1 MRDDLLPVLA
11 CPVCREPLA
20 RTGGGQ
26 AGCANGHRFDEAK
39 QGHLTLLPAKRR
51 ALTADTPEMVDA
63 RIRFLGRGHYAPVE
77 RALAAVVAA
86 SDAPGIVLDVG
97 GPAYRRTRYLARTE
111 AVRSDACRRG
121 PGRLGVA
128 LDLSAV
134 AVRRAARVHER
145 AGAVVG
151 DVTERLPV
159 VDGAAA
165 VVLDVF
171 APRNQREYA
180 RVLHADGV
188 LVVVTPR
195 AGHLAELAEATISV
209 DPEKERRLH
218 DSLTPSFVLRSSEDL
233 TWTMELSPR
242 TSTTSCTW
250 ARATTTSR
258 RTRCSRPTTVTAAVT
273 VSTWTPTPER
283 SGPAAVD
290 GQFRSL
296 DDESGRRSP
305 RIANRIRHRQERER
319 TSERPPVRRP
329 AGPPAR
335 RSAGTPA
342 RRSAGHALRR
352 SRDVEGPDHTEAVA
366 ELPGER

>member
-1 MRDDLLPVLA
+1 VRPYAGPVRDDLLPVLA

-20 RTGGGQ
+20 RTGSGQ

-77 RALAAVVAA
+77 RALAAVVGAA
-86 SDAPGIVLDVG
+86 AAPGVVLDVG
-97 GPAYRRTRYLARTE
+97 AGPGTYLAH
-111 AVRSDACRRG
+111 ALDASG
-121 PGRLGVA
+121 ADGRLGVAPGDAVPVGRDPAMRLGIA

-134 AVRRAARVHER
+134 AVRRAARVHAR

-159 VDGAAA
+159 VDAAAA

-195 AGHLAELAEATISV
+195 TGHLAELAEATISV

-218 DSLTPSFVLRSSEDL
+218 DSLTPSFVQRASEDL
-233 TWTMELSPR
+233 TWTMELSAEDVHDVVHMGPSHHHVAPE
-242 TSTTSCTW
+242 TVFS
-250 ARATTTSR
+250 
-258 RTRCSRPTTVTAAVT
+258 PTTVTAAVT
-273 VSTWTPTPER
+273 VSTWAPT
-283 SGPAAVD
+283 A
-290 GQFRSL
+290 
-296 DDESGRRSP
+296 
-305 RIANRIRHRQERER
+305 
-319 TSERPPVRRP
+319 
-329 AGPPAR
+329 
-335 RSAGTPA
+335 
-342 RRSAGHALRR
+342 
-352 SRDVEGPDHTEAVA
+352 
-366 ELPGER
+366 

>member
-1 MRDDLLPVLA
+1 MRPYAGPVRDDLLPVLA

-20 RTGGGQ
+20 RTGSGQ

-77 RALAAVVAA
+77 RALAAVVGATE
-86 SDAPGIVLDVG
+86 APGVVLDVG
-97 GPAYRRTRYLARTE
+97 AGPGTYLAH
-111 AVRSDACRRG
+111 ALDADG
-121 PGRLGVA
+121 ADGRLGVA

-134 AVRRAARVHER
+134 AVRRAARVHAR

-159 VDGAAA
+159 VDAAAA

-195 AGHLAELAEATISV
+195 TGHLAELAEATISV

-218 DSLTPSFVLRSSEDL
+218 DSLTPSFVQRSSEDL
-233 TWTMELSPR
+233 TWTMDLSAADVHDVVHMGP
-242 TSTTSCTW
+242 SHHHV
-250 ARATTTSR
+250 APDAVFA
-258 RTRCSRPTTVTAAVT
+258 PTTVTAAVT
-273 VSTWTPTPER
+273 VSTWTPT
-283 SGPAAVD
+283 A
-290 GQFRSL
+290 
-296 DDESGRRSP
+296 
-305 RIANRIRHRQERER
+305 
-319 TSERPPVRRP
+319 
-329 AGPPAR
+329 
-335 RSAGTPA
+335 
-342 RRSAGHALRR
+342 
-352 SRDVEGPDHTEAVA
+352 
-366 ELPGER
+366 

>member
-11 CPVCREPLA
+11 CPVCREPLG
-20 RTGGGQ
+20 RTGVGQ

-77 RALAAVVAA
+77 RALAAVVSSA
-86 SDAPGIVLDVG
+86 DAPGVVLDVG
-97 GPAYRRTRYLARTE
+97 SGPGTYLAH
-111 AVRSDACRRG
+111 ALDASDPSDPSDPA
-121 PGRLGVA
+121 GRLGVA

-134 AVRRAARVHER
+134 AIRRAARVHVR

-151 DVTERLPV
+151 DVTERLPI

-180 RVLHADGV
+180 RVLHEDGV
-188 LVVVTPR
+188 LAVVTPR

-218 DSLTPSFVLRSSEDL
+218 DSLTPSFVQSSSEDL
-233 TWTMELSPR
+233 TWTMDLSAEDVHDVVHMGP
-242 TSTTSCTW
+242 SHHHV
-250 ARATTTSR
+250 APDAVFA
-258 RTRCSRPTTVTAAVT
+258 PATVTAAVT
-273 VSTWTPTPER
+273 VSTWVPTR
-283 SGPAAVD
+283 
-290 GQFRSL
+290 
-296 DDESGRRSP
+296 
-305 RIANRIRHRQERER
+305 
-319 TSERPPVRRP
+319 
-329 AGPPAR
+329 
-335 RSAGTPA
+335 
-342 RRSAGHALRR
+342 
-352 SRDVEGPDHTEAVA
+352 
-366 ELPGER
+366 